1 MKLLTFATL
10 TLFYVGASKASAQVS
25 NPTAPSDTIVVS
37 DSIPTQKEEPTS
49 DSIPAKDYSLISYNM
64 ANYLQR
70 DTVITTDSV
79 PNTDS
84 IPKYERGIMIESSI
98 CNEAKSLA
106 GVVNERF
113 VLKGVQVG
121 KGNMPIIL
129 FKDYDQALVEDLKQY
144 NT

>member
-1 MKLLTFATL
+1 
-10 TLFYVGASKASAQVS
+10 
-25 NPTAPSDTIVVS
+25 
-37 DSIPTQKEEPTS
+37 
-49 DSIPAKDYSLISYNM
+49 M

-84 IPKYERGIMIESSI
+84 IPKYEGGIMIEHSI

-106 GVVNERF
+106 GVVNERS
-113 VLKGVQVG
+113 VLKGVQVE

-129 FKDYDQALVEDLKQY
+129 FKDYDQALVEDLKQC